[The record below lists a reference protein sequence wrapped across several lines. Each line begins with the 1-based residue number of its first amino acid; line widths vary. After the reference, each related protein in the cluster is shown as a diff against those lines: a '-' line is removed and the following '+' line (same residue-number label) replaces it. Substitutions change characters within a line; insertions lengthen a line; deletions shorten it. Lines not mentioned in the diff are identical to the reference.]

1 LGFGHWS
8 FVIREGSVWRK
19 KNVDEL
25 VVVKLLNRAKAQIE
39 DPVEVNRLLREVGK
53 FFDPLTGRAMVEGA
67 ARAELMAL
75 LEQGE
80 KVAVLA
86 AIERY
91 IENYQKRMEPAK
103 AAESTADQPSPSCAA

>member
-1 LGFGHWS
+1 MW
-8 FVIREGSVWRK
+8 K
-19 KNVDEL
+19 KKVDEL

-67 ARAELMAL
+67 ARAELVAL
-75 LEQGE
+75 LDRGE

-86 AIERY
+86 AIDRY

-103 AAESTADQPSPSCAA
+103 TAESPADQPSPSCAA

>member
-1 LGFGHWS
+1 M
-8 FVIREGSVWRK
+8 WRK
-19 KNVDEL
+19 KTVDEL

-53 FFDPLTGRAMVEGA
+53 FFDPLTGGAMVGGA

-75 LEQGE
+75 LDQGE

-86 AIERY
+86 AIDRY

-103 AAESTADQPSPSCAA
+103 AAESAADQPSPSCAA